1 MKRLPRASSGRV
13 EPTELAH
20 CVASAKGSVRAV
32 GAGHSFAPLVA
43 GTGTII
49 DVSGLEGPDVIAA
62 GAGTARLRAGASLR
76 SLSKSLDA
84 VGMAFR
90 NLGDIDVQTLA
101 GAIATGTH
109 GTGSTLRC
117 LSAEMTG
124 GTTMTASGEIVE
136 IRPEDV
142 PGACVSLGL
151 LGILLEIEMR
161 VVPAH
166 SLRRRVSVAP
176 VSTVLAEMHERWA
189 AHRQF
194 EFFCVPQTGKAI
206 QATHDSTDAPHG
218 KPPLDLDNAALR
230 ALRIARDLGR
240 RAPWLRRALVQAL
253 MSLQGEEDFVGS
265 SWKVLTK
272 PRKVRFVEMEYHL
285 PPEAAG
291 DAIAELLLMIEGQHP
306 EIYFPVEVRQTA
318 GDDGWLSPFQGGNRI
333 SVAVHADASEDSRRI
348 PSRCRNDL
356 SSCGRT
362 SALGQTALP
371 EASGG
376 CIALSRSRLVRRPK
390 GPPRSRRKIHDGGDG
405 PIVDPLCGQT
415 GSLTRFLFRLQSFPS
430 GAVENG
436 KAIKRDQ
443 GRGA

>member
-1 MKRLPRASSGRV
+1 MWANWAGNQMSSARVFRPRG
-13 EPTELAH
+13 TDELAH
-20 CVASAKGSVRAV
+20 CVANAEGSVRAI
-32 GAGHSFAPLVA
+32 GAGHSFTPLVA

-84 VGMAFR
+84 VGLAFR

-101 GAIATGTH
+101 GALATGTH
-109 GTGSTLRC
+109 GTGSTLPC

-124 GTTMTASGEIVE
+124 GKLMTASGEIVE
-136 IRPEDV
+136 LRPEDV

-176 VSTVLAEMHERWA
+176 ISTILAEMHERWA

-194 EFFCVPQTGKAI
+194 EFFYVPQTGKAI
-206 QATHDSTDAPHG
+206 QATHDITDAPHG
-218 KPPLDLDNAALR
+218 RPPLDLDNTALR

-240 RAPWLRRALVQAL
+240 RAPWLRRVLVHAL

-265 SWKVLTK
+265 SWNVLTK
-272 PRKVRFVEMEYHL
+272 PRDVRFVEMEYHL
-285 PPEAAG
+285 PPEAAC
-291 DAIAELLLMIEGQHP
+291 DAIAELVRMTERQHP

-333 SVAVHADASEDSRRI
+333 SVAVHAGASEDSRRFLRDAEAI
-348 PSRCRNDL
+348 FGAAG
-356 SSCGRT
+356 GRPHWGKLH
-362 SALGQTALP
+362 SLKCEEVAPLYPDIDRFNVL
-371 EASGG
+371 
-376 CIALSRSRLVRRPK
+376 RSRL
-390 GPPRSRRKIHDGGDG
+390 
-405 PIVDPLCGQT
+405 DP
-415 GSLTRFLFRLQSFPS
+415 
-430 GAVENG
+430 NG
-436 KAIKRDQ
+436 KFTTAAMGQLLIPSVAKRSVEYL
-443 GRGA
+443 GAGST

>member
-1 MKRLPRASSGRV
+1 MWANWAGNETSSARVFRPRG
-13 EPTELAH
+13 TDELAH
-20 CVASAKGSVRAV
+20 CVANAEGTVRAV

-49 DVSGLEGPDVIAA
+49 DVSDLEGPDVIAA

-101 GAIATGTH
+101 GALATGTH
-109 GTGSTLRC
+109 GTGATLPC

-124 GTTMTASGEIVE
+124 GRLMTASGELVE
-136 IRPEDV
+136 LRPEEV
-142 PGACVSLGL
+142 PGACVSLGR

-176 VSTVLAEMHERWA
+176 ISTVLAEMHERWD

-206 QATHDSTDAPHG
+206 QVAHDITDAPHG
-218 KPPLDLDNAALR
+218 RPPIDLDNTALR

-240 RAPWLRRALVQAL
+240 RAPWLRRALVRAL
-253 MSLQGEEDFVGS
+253 MALQGEEDFVGS

-272 PRKVRFVEMEYHL
+272 PREVRFVEMEYHL
-285 PPEAAG
+285 LPEAAR
-291 DAIAELLLMIEGQHP
+291 DVIAELVRMTERRHP
-306 EIYFPVEVRQTA
+306 EIYFPIEVRQTA
-318 GDDGWLSPFQGGNRI
+318 GDDGWLSSFQGGNRI
-333 SVAVHADASEDSRRI
+333 SVAVHAGASEDSRHFLRDAETI
-348 PSRCRNDL
+348 FAAVGGRPHWRKLHGLKRKEIASLYPDL
-356 SSCGRT
+356 DRFDV
-362 SALGQTALP
+362 L
-371 EASGG
+371 
-376 CIALSRSRLVRRPK
+376 RSRLDPDGKFMTAAIEQLLISPVAT
-390 GPPRSRRKIHDGGDG
+390 RSAE
-405 PIVDPLCGQT
+405 
-415 GSLTRFLFRLQSFPS
+415 FS
-430 GAVENG
+430 GAG
-436 KAIKRDQ
+436 ST
-443 GRGA
+443 

>member
-1 MKRLPRASSGRV
+1 MWANWAGNETSPKRVFRPRG
-13 EPTELAH
+13 TDELAH
-20 CVASAKGSVRAV
+20 CVANAERPVRAV

-43 GTGTII
+43 GAGTII

-76 SLSKSLDA
+76 SLSKYLDA

-101 GAIATGTH
+101 GALATGTH
-109 GTGSTLRC
+109 GTGATLPC

-124 GTTMTASGEIVE
+124 GKLMTASGEIVE
-136 IRPEDV
+136 LRPEDV

-176 VSTVLAEMHERWA
+176 ISTVLAEMHERWA

-206 QATHDSTDAPHG
+206 QATHDITDAPHD
-218 KPPLDLDNAALR
+218 KPPLDLDNTALR

-240 RAPWLRRALVQAL
+240 RAPWLRRALVHAL

-272 PRKVRFVEMEYHL
+272 PREVKFVEMEYHL
-285 PPEAAG
+285 PPEAAR
-291 DAIAELLLMIEGQHP
+291 DAIAELVRMIEGQHP

-333 SVAVHADASEDSRRI
+333 SVAVHAGASENSRRFLRDAETI
-348 PSRCRNDL
+348 FAAAGGRPHWGKLHCLNRQEVASLYPDLDRFDVLRGRLDPDGKFMTAAMDRLMMPSV
-356 SSCGRT
+356 
-362 SALGQTALP
+362 A
-371 EASGG
+371 
-376 CIALSRSRLVRRPK
+376 RR
-390 GPPRSRRKIHDGGDG
+390 
-405 PIVDPLCGQT
+405 
-415 GSLTRFLFRLQSFPS
+415 
-430 GAVENG
+430 A
-436 KAIKRDQ
+436 A
-443 GRGA
+443 